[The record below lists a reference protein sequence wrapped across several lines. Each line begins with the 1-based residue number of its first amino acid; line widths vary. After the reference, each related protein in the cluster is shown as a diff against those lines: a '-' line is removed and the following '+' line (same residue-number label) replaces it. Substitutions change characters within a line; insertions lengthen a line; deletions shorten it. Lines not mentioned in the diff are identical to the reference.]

1 MDINWQPIKDKV
13 NEHGYMSGVDRMS
26 DRVKK
31 TGEVFTPTDTVVQMI
46 ELTGIDK
53 FEPGKTVFDPMCGDG
68 QMLVTVKW
76 LKVLHFGM
84 TEEDAI
90 KDIYGVDIMRDN
102 VDMCKKRLGGS
113 GGNIYM
119 GNTLDPN
126 TKLEDQ
132 TEYEYRRILDLF
144 GGPNLVKFME

>member
-1 MDINWQPIKDKV
+1 MWNKIKELSDK
-13 NEHGYMSGVDRMS
+13 HGYMSGIDRMTE
-26 DRVKK
+26 RVKK
-31 TGEVFTPTDTVVQMI
+31 TGEIFTPTW
-46 ELTGIDK
+46 LAIDILK
-53 FEPGKTVFDPMCGDG
+53 KSDLNAFGPGKTVIDPACGDG
-68 QMLVTVKW
+68 QLLVPVKW
-76 LKVLHFGM
+76 LKVLHHGM
-84 TEEDAI
+84 TEEDAL

-102 VDMCKKRLGGS
+102 VDLCKKRLG

-144 GGPNLVKFME
+144 GGPNLLKFME

>member
-1 MDINWQPIKDKV
+1 MWDKIKELSDK
-13 NEHGYMSGVDRMS
+13 HGYMSGIDRMS

-31 TGEVFTPTDTVVQMI
+31 TGEIFTPI
-46 ELTGIDK
+46 ELVIEILQKMNIDE
-53 FEPGKTVFDPMCGDG
+53 FAPGKTVVDPACGDG
-68 QMLVTVKW
+68 QFLVPVKW
-76 LKVLHFGM
+76 IKVLHHGM

-102 VDMCKKRLGGS
+102 VDLCKKRLGGS

-144 GGPNLVKFME
+144 GGSNLVKFME

>member
-1 MDINWQPIKDKV
+1 MWNKIKELSDK
-13 NEHGYMSGVDRMS
+13 HGYMSGIDRMTE
-26 DRVKK
+26 RVKK
-31 TGEVFTPTDTVVQMI
+31 TGEIFTPTW
-46 ELTGIDK
+46 LAIDILK
-53 FEPGKTVFDPMCGDG
+53 KSDLNTFGPGKTVIDPACGDG
-68 QMLVTVKW
+68 QLLVPVKW
-76 LKVLHFGM
+76 LKVLHHGM

-132 TEYEYRRILDLF
+132 TEYEYRRMVDLF
-144 GGPNLVKFME
+144 GGSNLVKFME

>member
-31 TGEVFTPTDTVVQMI
+31 TGEVFTPTDTVIQMI
-46 ELTGIDK
+46 ELTGIDN
-53 FEPGKTVFDPMCGDG
+53 FESGKTVFDPMCGDG

-76 LKVLHFGM
+76 LKVFHFGM
-84 TEEDAI
+84 TEEDAL

-102 VDMCKKRLGGS
+102 VDLCKKRLGEGS
-113 GGNIYM
+113 GNIYM
-119 GNTLDPN
+119 GNTLDPH
-126 TKLEDQ
+126 TKLKDQ
-132 TEYEYRRILDLF
+132 TEYEYKRMVDLF
-144 GGPNLVKFME
+144 GGPNLVKFMN

>member
-31 TGEVFTPTDTVVQMI
+31 TGEVFTPTDTVIQMI

-53 FEPGKTVFDPMCGDG
+53 FQPGETVFDPMCGDG

-84 TEEDAI
+84 TEEDAL

-102 VDMCKKRLGGS
+102 VVLCKKRLG

-132 TEYEYRRILDLF
+132 TEYEYKRMVDLF

>member
-1 MDINWQPIKDKV
+1 MWNKIKELSDK
-13 NEHGYMSGVDRMS
+13 HGYMSGIDRMTE
-26 DRVKK
+26 RVKK
-31 TGEVFTPTDTVVQMI
+31 TGEIFTPTW
-46 ELTGIDK
+46 LAIDILK
-53 FEPGKTVFDPMCGDG
+53 KSDLNAFGPGKTVIDPACGDG
-68 QMLVTVKW
+68 QLLVPVKW
-76 LKVLHFGM
+76 LKVLHHGM
-84 TEEDAI
+84 TEEDAL

-144 GGPNLVKFME
+144 GGPNLLKFME